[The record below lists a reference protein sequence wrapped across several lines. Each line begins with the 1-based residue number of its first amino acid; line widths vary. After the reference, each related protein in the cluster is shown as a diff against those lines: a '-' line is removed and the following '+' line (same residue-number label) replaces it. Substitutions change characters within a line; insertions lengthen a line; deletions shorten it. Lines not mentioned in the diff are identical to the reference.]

1 MFSFLLNERRR
12 RHLIPVVVL
21 ALAAGYLFVLLP
33 LGRRADQLNEPLNKA
48 WRTLSASL
56 GQTNNMSIDFVGL
69 TNQIDATRQAV
80 VALEKARQRAA
91 SRSALDAEL
100 RERMNA
106 PFQLVD
112 YENERGALQD
122 SLRKLAAKHKVTVA
136 PAVFDG
142 FPAHTTDVR
151 QPALLWVQLAF
162 VQELLTAAIQ
172 GQVSGIQALSV
183 PTVLTNP
190 PPLGGQ
196 RALTEIPLQIE
207 LVGEAGKVAR
217 FLERLPL
224 RTGELEAAGLP
235 ATTTNKPALFLDR
248 MVLRKQSP
256 EKPEEIRASF
266 QIVGFVF
273 RE

>member
-1 MFSFLLNERRR
+1 MFSSLFNERRR
-12 RHLIPVVVL
+12 RHLIPVIVL

-33 LGRRADQLNEPLNKA
+33 LSQRVDQLNEPLNKA
-48 WRTLSASL
+48 WRNLSAAL
-56 GQTNNMSIDFVGL
+56 GQTNNLSIDFVGL

-80 VALEKARQRAA
+80 VALETARQRAA
-91 SRSALDAEL
+91 MRSALDAAL
-100 RERMNA
+100 RERMSA

-122 SLRKLAAKHKVTVA
+122 ALRRLAAKHKVTVA

-172 GQVSGIQALSV
+172 SQVAGIQALSV
-183 PTVLTNP
+183 SSVLTNP
-190 PPLGGQ
+190 PPPNGI
-196 RALTEIPLQIE
+196 RALTEIPLQLE
-207 LVGEAGKVAR
+207 LVGEAAKVTR

-224 RTGELEAAGLP
+224 RAEEVEAAGLP
-235 ATTTNKPALFLDR
+235 VTTTNKPALFVER
-248 MVLRKQSP
+248 MVLRKQTP
-256 EKPEEIRASF
+256 DKPEEIRASLR
-266 QIVGFVF
+266 IVGFVF